1 MKDHIFTRFWLLLA
15 LLPLLAVLQG
25 CPGNDDPPIKD
36 EEAEK
41 IAADPDYKAKD
52 YLRKEYMDVYY
63 YWRDQVKSR
72 NANFKPYDYDIY
84 DFFDIMLYQKDR
96 WSWMCDKEYYVSSET
111 GVYTGTWGVSLDQ
124 AVEMGDYSI
133 YIRYIYP
140 GSPFEQYGV
149 TRGAKITHINGVN
162 VMDDESGF
170 TREKLNYFNENYN
183 KSPQTFT
190 FRLAD
195 GRDTTFT
202 AQKAMSLST
211 HPVLITRVYQP
222 DEFPGLAEPV
232 GYFHYL
238 SFLGSEVFLEEIDN
252 AMKTLHDAGVKKAII
267 DLRYN
272 GGGDSRASQ
281 RLIDYLAP
289 KSAEGKTYVV
299 RKHNSYVASDMDM
312 YSDIIASSKSSY
324 AGGDKT
330 KETYWDK
337 VFPNR
342 LDLDGIYFITGDGT
356 ASASEMVM
364 NGLRPFMGDK
374 LQMVG
379 DTTYG
384 KPNGMY
390 VLMYPG
396 SDSDYERYN
405 NDDYTNLK
413 WVFLPICFY
422 NMNGNGEQ
430 IPDDGFVPNSR
441 RPDDLFHDF
450 GVQEDLIKACLSHIV
465 SGSYPAVNNIPTKAA
480 GRTGAR
486 LQREEDAPGYGLY
499 MVRRADFFVKK

>member
-281 RLIDYLAP
+281 RLRL
-289 KSAEGKTYVV
+289 SGAEV
-299 RKHNSYVASDMDM
+299 
-312 YSDIIASSKSSY
+312 
-324 AGGDKT
+324 GGR
-330 KETYWDK
+330 E
-337 VFPNR
+337 
-342 LDLDGIYFITGDGT
+342 DLCG
-356 ASASEMVM
+356 AQAQQ
-364 NGLRPFMGDK
+364 LRRFRHGHV
-374 LQMVG
+374 Q
-379 DTTYG
+379 
-384 KPNGMY
+384 
-390 VLMYPG
+390 
-396 SDSDYERYN
+396 RYN
-405 NDDYTNLK
+405 R
-413 WVFLPICFY
+413 IQ
-422 NMNGNGEQ
+422 Q
-430 IPDDGFVPNSR
+430 IF
-441 RPDDLFHDF
+441 
-450 GVQEDLIKACLSHIV
+450 
-465 SGSYPAVNNIPTKAA
+465 
-480 GRTGAR
+480 
-486 LQREEDAPGYGLY
+486 
-499 MVRRADFFVKK
+499 VRRRGQDEGNLLGQGLSEPARPRRYLLHYRRRYGFGQRNGDERPAAFHGRQAADGG